1 MCHYFINFSSCNN
14 KFHLVII
21 VMTVIDQ
28 VPPEQMLRQT
38 WMQIAS
44 LGGKSKKQSE
54 NWGSETRKDANE
66 QAIEG
71 CSHRVLTSQQF
82 EAALFK
88 AEKTPTAGGSSQVK
102 ICRSF
107 CSWKFWGRVYELEV
121 LRLCGQDPR
130 ASGTIIMWYLIML
143 LCHCFSICFEKHRF
157 NCPSFRKKSVS
168 VTSMWNLE

>member
-21 VMTVIDQ
+21 VMTVIGQ

-44 LGGKSKKQSE
+44 LGGNSKKQSE
-54 NWGSETRKDANE
+54 NWGSETRKDAKE

-71 CSHRVLTSQQF
+71 CSHQVLTPQHF

-107 CSWKFWGRVYELEV
+107 CRSLEGV
-121 LRLCGQDPR
+121 WPGPKSIRHNNYVISHHVAVSLFF
-130 ASGTIIMWYLIML
+130 YLLWETQI
-143 LCHCFSICFEKHRF
+143 
-157 NCPSFRKKSVS
+157 
-168 VTSMWNLE
+168 